1 MKKLI
6 IFTLFILI
14 TSLTACAKEPVIDDI
29 IEDIPCTDVQIEVD
43 GECINLTG
51 PQIQLREVLNN
62 TKDLSNYELL
72 VTITE
77 NDIEFEI
84 IMMFD
89 DDKSSIQTLNQIDY
103 YINRFGVCSHTTIMN
118 EVITTT
124 SLDCF
129 TDDTYLFFKDFD
141 YTWFT
146 VVEGRYALNQENYSE
161 IEAFFAE
168 GFPNSTLESFTM
180 STTQLYIADM
190 IIELLI
196 DDVAYT
202 IELDISSI
210 DQINIDLP
218 GEE

>member
-6 IFTLFILI
+6 IFILLILI
-14 TSLTACAKEPVIDDI
+14 TSLTACAKREIIEDI

-43 GECINLTG
+43 GECIDLTG

-62 TKDLSNYELL
+62 TKELSNYELL
-72 VTITE
+72 VTIKEFDT
-77 NDIEFEI
+77 EFEI

-89 DDKSSIQTLNQIDY
+89 DEKSSIQTINQIDY
-103 YINRFGVCSHTTIMN
+103 YVDSYGICSHTTVMN
-118 EVITTT
+118 EVIIID
-124 SLDCF
+124 SADCF
-129 TDDTYLFFKDFD
+129 TDDTYLFFKNFD

-161 IEAFFAE
+161 IVAFFAQS
-168 GFPNSTLESFTM
+168 FPSSTLESFTM
-180 STTQLYIADM
+180 STTDSYISDM
-190 IIELLI
+190 IVELLI
-196 DDVAYT
+196 DDIVYI

-210 DQINIDLP
+210 NQINIDLP

>member
-6 IFTLFILI
+6 IFILLILI
-14 TSLTACAKEPVIDDI
+14 TSLTACAKEEIIDDI

-43 GECINLTG
+43 GECIDLTG
-51 PQIQLREVLNN
+51 SQIQLREVLNN

-77 NDIEFEI
+77 NDTEFEI

-89 DDKSSIQTLNQIDY
+89 DNESSIQTINQIDY
-103 YINRFGVCSHTTIMN
+103 YADIIGVCSHTTVMN

-124 SLDCF
+124 SADCF

-146 VVEGRYALNQENYSE
+146 VVEGRYALNQDNYSE
-161 IEAFFAE
+161 IEPFFAE
-168 GFPNSTLESFTM
+168 SFPSSTLESFTM
-180 STTQLYIADM
+180 STTQSYIADM

-196 DDVAYT
+196 DDVVYT
-202 IELDISSI
+202 IKLDISSI
-210 DQINIDLP
+210 DQIDIDLP